1 MNTFLLQ
8 RINAFWLQIKENHEQ
23 SIMNHASYLVLSSAT
38 FYLLYKCSKFR
49 VLKNSISRVRKYFEN
64 ALKDASRQSR
74 EDLPDELND
83 VIFFPELSL
92 VGRRPA
98 SFAWSGLSRLLKQV
112 GGARER
118 LDLALYL
125 VTLPELANIVISLQ
139 QTGVRVRSVTTIIFC
154 N

>member
-1 MNTFLLQ
+1 MM
-8 RINAFWLQIKENHEQ
+8 INQ
-23 SIMNHASYLVLSSAT
+23 SSYLVLSSAAL
-38 FYLLYKCSKFR
+38 FLLYKCSKSG
-49 VLKNSISRVRKYFEN
+49 VIKNSISRARKYFTN
-64 ALKDASRQSR
+64 TLKEASKQSR
-74 EDLPDELND
+74 EDLTDELNE

-139 QTGVRVRSVTTIIFC
+139 QTGVTVRSVTTIIFC
-154 N
+154 NKK

>member
-1 MNTFLLQ
+1 MNFC
-8 RINAFWLQIKENHEQ
+8 LQIIKEDHERM
-23 SIMNHASYLVLSSAT
+23 MNHSSYMVFSSAAL
-38 FYLLYKCSKFR
+38 FLLYKCSQSR
-49 VLKNSISRVRKYFEN
+49 VIINSIYCVRKYFK
-64 ALKDASRQSR
+64 LKYATKHSR
-74 EDLPDELND
+74 EDLTDELND
-83 VIFFPELSL
+83 AIFFPELSL

-139 QTGVRVRSVTTIIFC
+139 QTGVRVRSVNSIKFY
-154 N
+154 NKK